1 MRDDDDDDAF
11 GDVDALIAAQD
22 DDALE
27 ANEGDGFAAR
37 DLNSRRDD
45 GFDFDY
51 PDDDDGFEDDGFEGA
66 TKRARLETPE
76 RARGRRSNDDG
87 EGDDAFGGLATSRGA
102 RTRLNDDDDDDD
114 DDDKENEDERGRGAR
129 GTARKGLDAKARASA
144 ATMAGMGTERGT
156 ARRGTPRARA
166 RDEAPRK
173 DAADVEGECQ
183 GITLGDGRRVYV
195 KKEPSDAPI
204 VSLEEIY
211 ARASEDAPLLT
222 RSIEDMLDEYEDERY
237 RRAVEEARAVEE
249 GDATTPMDATTTA
262 PRTQGQ
268 IKVERWR
275 AKMSGLLWAQRHA
288 PRAFTD
294 LLSVEHVNREVVHWI
309 KGWDKVVFDRNPPP
323 ATIKKFYA
331 DRYAE
336 KAGLKKRGG
345 TTETHVQL
353 DRKQRPMEKILLL
366 SGPPGAGKTT
376 LAHIAAKHCGYE
388 TIEINASDDRSA
400 STLKLKLAD
409 ALQTRS
415 AFEKQKPKCVI
426 IDEIDGV
433 HNGGGGGGAIWTVM
447 HALKDVKGQAPLC
460 RPIIAICNDLYAQV
474 LRPLRDVAK
483 IIRMKPPQTSHLTA
497 RIRDVCLKEN
507 VDIEPRAIAL
517 VVDRVDND
525 IRAALNSIQLIARTS
540 STVTLRDVVNA
551 GGGSKDNRPQAF
563 SMWQDLLRGRHTFAR
578 SRVEDE
584 SGMTHMDKMREK
596 IEIFQDNDSLLDG
609 LFENIPNVRF
619 QDGSMSR
626 LTQAVSA
633 VIDGSMF
640 QTKSFTTGDH
650 NLRRYAEA
658 CIMAVHSTA
667 THAGNLGESLE
678 WPKTGRAMKERNARM
693 AVLSSRRD
701 AMDLKIIRR
710 SLTCDVTETLPYLNT
725 IIAPELRSV
734 GTSFMTE
741 EEKTKLADV
750 VSLMRAHGL
759 SYKPSASKYNEQS
772 WRAAANS
779 LELQPPVDDFVKF
792 GAGVD
797 ALKAV
802 ERLTWRERR
811 EREREPEMSHNAPQH
826 MNLVSRRAV
835 NNSLRSIIANS
846 LVTDAEKRSGARDAA
861 AAEDAKQRKSDQ
873 KARVALGVAGGNLH
887 KARKSL
893 SNAQGAQFKYN
904 EGYTTGVR
912 RTVLMRDLFP
922 QNKA

>member
-45 GFDFDY
+45 GFDY

-66 TKRARLETPE
+66 TKRARLGTPE
-76 RARGRRSNDDG
+76 RARGRGSNDDG

-129 GTARKGLDAKARASA
+129 GTARKGFDAKARASA

-195 KKEPSDAPI
+195 KKEPSDKPI

-323 ATIKKFYA
+323 ATMKKFYA

-336 KAGLKKRGG
+336 KAGLKKRSG

-376 LAHIAAKHCGYE
+376 LAHVAAKHCGYE

-811 EREREPEMSHNAPQH
+811 EREREPEMNHNAPQH
-826 MNLVSRRAV
+826 MNLVPRRAV

>member
-114 DDDKENEDERGRGAR
+114 DDKENEDERGRGAR
-129 GTARKGLDAKARASA
+129 GTARKGFDAKARASA

>member
-1 MRDDDDDDAF
+1 MRETMRETFDAR
-11 GDVDALIAAQD
+11 
-22 DDALE
+22 E
-27 ANEGDGFAAR
+27 
-37 DLNSRRDD
+37 
-45 GFDFDY
+45 
-51 PDDDDGFEDDGFEGA
+51 
-66 TKRARLETPE
+66 
-76 RARGRRSNDDG
+76 
-87 EGDDAFGGLATSRGA
+87 
-102 RTRLNDDDDDDD
+102 
-114 DDDKENEDERGRGAR
+114 
-129 GTARKGLDAKARASA
+129 TARAV
-144 ATMAGMGTERGT
+144 TMEERGT

-173 DAADVEGECQ
+173 DAADIEGECQ

-195 KKEPSDAPI
+195 KKEPSDKPI

-222 RSIEDMLDEYEDERY
+222 CLIEDMLDEYEEERY

-249 GDATTPMDATTTA
+249 GDAATTPMDATTTA
-262 PRTQGQ
+262 PRTEGQ
-268 IKVERWR
+268 LKVERLR
-275 AKMSGLLWAQRHA
+275 AKMGGLLWAQRHA

-323 ATIKKFYA
+323 ATMKKFYA

-336 KAGLKKRGG
+336 KAGLKKRSG

-376 LAHIAAKHCGYE
+376 LAHVAAKHCGYE

-525 IRAALNSIQLIARTS
+525 IRAALNSIQLIAKTS
-540 STVTLRDVVNA
+540 SSVTLRDVVSA

-578 SRVEDE
+578 SRVDAE
-584 SGMTHMDKMREK
+584 SGMTHMDMMREK
-596 IEIFQDNDSLLDG
+596 IEIYQDNDALLDG

-725 IIAPELRSV
+725 ILAPELRSV

-741 EEKTKLADV
+741 DEKTKLADV

-779 LELQPPVDDFVKF
+779 LVLQPPVDDFVKF

-811 EREREPEMSHNAPQH
+811 EREREPEMNHNAPQH
-826 MNLVSRRAV
+826 MNLVPRRAV

-861 AAEDAKQRKSDQ
+861 AAADAKQRKSDQ